1 MFCTGTKVFN
11 LPGKVKKACT
21 TPGTNIISLLTPADF
36 IFSWYTKIIDKK
48 NKKIMNQIPMF
59 SPVFIKPKL
68 HEWQPCVFMFLLIS
82 SLVGIATLQGIEI
95 DQN

>member
-21 TPGTNIISLLTPADF
+21 TPGTSIISLLTPADF

-48 NKKIMNQIPMF
+48 KKNE
-59 SPVFIKPKL
+59 SNSNVF
-68 HEWQPCVFMFLLIS
+68 PCIY
-82 SLVGIATLQGIEI
+82 
-95 DQN
+95 